1 MTASPINRRC
11 EEELK
16 HLRNE
21 FPILAIVGPRQSG
34 KTTLAKKAFPG
45 YTYVSLEDPDR
56 REFARDDPRGFLG
69 RYSQDVIIDEVQRVP
84 PLMSYLQSHVDA
96 LGKMGSVVIT
106 GSHNFQL
113 MERIGQSLAGRVGIL
128 TLLPLSWEEIGN
140 PAMPLQEYIFT
151 GSYPGIFDRGIR
163 PRVFYR
169 NYISTYVEKDVYQ
182 LREITNRDKFMRFI
196 RIMAGRTGQELNT
209 LAISDDCGIS
219 HTTVKQWLS
228 VLEASYLVILL
239 KPYHKNYNK
248 RLTKRPKVY
257 FTDTGLICSLL
268 GIRNADEI
276 DSHYL
281 KGALFETMAVTE
293 ILKVNLNLGSPLNL
307 YYWRDN
313 HRREIDMIIDA
324 GAGQYAI
331 EMKAGGTVQQ
341 RYLNGLR
348 YWTSL
353 TGAPP
358 EDTFL
363 IYGGTETLTRNGFN
377 LVSWNRIDETIIRKL
392 FGSTVK
398 RFGGNGV

>member
-1 MTASPINRRC
+1 MNASPINRRC
-11 EEELK
+11 EEELER
-16 HLRNE
+16 LRNE

-248 RLTKRPKVY
+248 RLTRRPKVY

-268 GIRNADEI
+268 GIGNADEI

-353 TGAPP
+353 TEAPP

-392 FGSTVK
+392 SPAKSDGP
-398 RFGGNGV
+398 